1 MLNEALDSGA
11 AIRSSSLKKTFT
23 IFSHID
29 KTIDK
34 IILCLW
40 ENAFCRF
47 VYVTASWV
55 RLLYV
60 NVVVYPHTRV
70 RKYRANEVY
79 VYISISAVLQRSI
92 SRDKLLATSYR
103 INRDR
108 RECAKQHKICRL
120 VKEWRVKNVPYVAYH
135 KCKISK
141 TSFFLFEYQGLYF
154 QIEPLNKTK
163 FLFYFIAQRQ

>member
-1 MLNEALDSGA
+1 MLNEALDSG
-11 AIRSSSLKKTFT
+11 SDKMLEPKKETFS

-34 IILCLW
+34 IILCLR

-47 VYVTASWV
+47 VYGILESWV
-55 RLLYV
+55 YGC
-60 NVVVYPHTRV
+60 NTCTIEYPHTRV

-141 TSFFLFEYQGLYF
+141 TSFFFIWISRTLFSDRT
-154 QIEPLNKTK
+154 IK
-163 FLFYFIAQRQ
+163 